1 MISHRELLLLLHYN
15 RRTGMFIW
23 RVSRGTQKAG
33 AVAGSLDDGYRRI
46 VIKRKK
52 YRANQLAHFY
62 VTEKWTQLVD
72 HKNRRRADDSWN
84 NLRPAT
90 NALNQANKI
99 GASNCGF
106 KGVTK
111 RKNYARWRARIRV
124 DGRLLHLGV
133 FATPKLAHAAY
144 VAAAKKHFGEFAR
157 VR

>member
-1 MISHRELLLLLHYN
+1 MILHRELLSLLHYS
-15 RRTGMFIW
+15 RRTGVFTW
-23 RVSRGTQKAG
+23 RVSRGTRKAG
-33 AVAGSLDDGYRRI
+33 AVAGSFDAGYRRI
-46 VIKRKK
+46 VINRKK

-62 VTEKWTQLVD
+62 VTGKWTRLVD
-72 HKNRRRADDSWN
+72 HKNRCRADDSWN

-99 GASNCGF
+99 GVSGCGF

-111 RKNYARWRARIRV
+111 RKNYKRWRARIRV
-124 DGRLLHLGV
+124 AGQLLHLGV
-133 FATPKLAHAAY
+133 FDTPELAHAAY